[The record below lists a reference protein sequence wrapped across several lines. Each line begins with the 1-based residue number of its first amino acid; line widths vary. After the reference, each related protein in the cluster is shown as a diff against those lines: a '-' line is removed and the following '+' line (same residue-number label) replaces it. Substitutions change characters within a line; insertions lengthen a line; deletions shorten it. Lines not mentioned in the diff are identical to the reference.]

1 MHEADC
7 EKTDKTCK
15 ANETREGEGRI
26 EGKGRHLSM
35 QNRLTT
41 TLIEFAT
48 KKTEKETRGR
58 EREKHRKR
66 DSERKVKGKAES
78 GEKTMQ

>member
-1 MHEADC
+1 
-7 EKTDKTCK
+7 
-15 ANETREGEGRI
+15 
-26 EGKGRHLSM
+26 M

-48 KKTEKETRGR
+48 KSQGKKTEKETRGR

-66 DSERKVKGKAES
+66 DSERKVKGM
-78 GEKTMQ
+78 GEWGVRRRQCNSSNEQRATVAGERKQRHQ